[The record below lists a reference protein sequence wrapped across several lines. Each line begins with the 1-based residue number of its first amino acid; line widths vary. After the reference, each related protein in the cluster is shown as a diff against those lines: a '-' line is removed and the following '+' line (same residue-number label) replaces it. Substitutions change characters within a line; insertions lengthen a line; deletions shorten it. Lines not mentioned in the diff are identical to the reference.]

1 MGYLFTLS
9 KIYIF
14 LVIFDFLVSGWYGKG
29 ICLSAFKHFFSI
41 LEPYQQILE
50 RPQCFASQVVTRHG
64 MEIFFSESDLYS
76 SKSQNRTKNFFNFH
90 LRDVSIVVRARCTQ
104 GLTVL
109 CEAINLSTETRKMQI
124 QIIPSPH
131 WKNDFTF
138 SCIAC
143 ASGLEFF
150 SYKQRV

>member
-1 MGYLFTLS
+1 M
-9 KIYIF
+9 
-14 LVIFDFLVSGWYGKG
+14 
-29 ICLSAFKHFFSI
+29 ICI
-41 LEPYQQILE
+41 WVNPRIEP
-50 RPQCFASQVVTRHG
+50 T
-64 MEIFFSESDLYS
+64 
-76 SKSQNRTKNFFNFH
+76 FFNSR
-90 LRDVSIVVRARCTQ
+90 LRDFSLVVRARCTQ
-104 GLTVL
+104 GLAVL

-150 SYKQRV
+150 SYKESFKPFKGLLRFCHFQQKTSIKNLFDVDKALSDFVTIKNRRQLRIYLTSLLPPFMGSGRKTSIKTLFHVPIDVN